1 LHDIFEKKKVIIT
14 GGLGFIGSNLA
25 HKLAL
30 TGARVTIVDS
40 LIPDSGGNLY
50 NAKDIK
56 RTVRINICDLRDENS
71 MSVLVEP
78 QDYIFNLAAL
88 TSHTDSMTNPYA
100 DMEVN
105 CRGQLSL
112 LEACRKSHSRAKI
125 VYAGTRQV
133 YGAPQYLPVDEAHPV
148 LPPDI
153 NGVHKFAGEWYHMIY
168 HKAYGLKTTSLR
180 LTNTYGPRMLMKH
193 SRQGFVACFM
203 RQAMDGECI
212 TIYGDGKQFRDFNYV
227 DDVTDALLR
236 AAASEK
242 TDGEIYNLGSEE
254 QVTLL
259 DFAKLLIR
267 TCGMGSYRLVP
278 FPSERK
284 KIDIGSYRG
293 NYQKIKETLGW
304 EPRVTLENGLRKTI
318 EFYQAHKAH
327 YW

>member
-1 LHDIFEKKKVIIT
+1 LQNVFEEKKVMIT

-25 HKLAL
+25 HKLVS
-30 TGARVTIVDS
+30 TGAEVTIVDS

-50 NAKDIK
+50 NVKDIERK
-56 RTVRINICDLRDENS
+56 VRINICDLRDENS
-71 MSVLVEP
+71 MSVLVRP

-88 TSHTDSMTNPYA
+88 TSHIDSMTNPYA

-112 LEACRKSHSRAKI
+112 LEACRKNNLRAKI
-125 VYAGTRQV
+125 VYASTRQV

-153 NGVHKFAGEWYHMIY
+153 NGIHKFAGEWYHMIY
-168 HKAYGLKTTSLR
+168 HRAYGLKATSLR

-193 SRQGFVACFM
+193 NRQSFVAWFI
-203 RQAMDGECI
+203 RQAMDGEGI
-212 TIYGDGKQFRDFNYV
+212 TIYGDGKQFRDFNYI
-227 DDVTDALLR
+227 DDVTDALIR
-236 AAASEK
+236 AVASEK
-242 TDGEIYNLGSEE
+242 INGEIFNLGSPE

-259 DFAKLLIR
+259 DFVKLLIE
-267 TCGMGSYRLVP
+267 TCGTGSYRLVP

-284 KIDIGSYRG
+284 KIDIGNYRG
-293 NYQKIKETLGW
+293 NYRKIKEVLGW
-304 EPRVTLENGLRKTI
+304 EPKVSLRDGLRQTI
-318 EFYQAHKAH
+318 EFYRTHKTH

>member
-1 LHDIFEKKKVIIT
+1 LHDIFEKKKVMIT
-14 GGLGFIGSNLA
+14 GGLGFIGGNLA
-25 HKLAL
+25 RELAL

-40 LIPDSGGNLY
+40 LAPDSGGNLY
-50 NAKDIK
+50 NVEDIK
-56 RTVRINICDLRDENS
+56 KTVKINICDLRDESS

-78 QDYIFNLAAL
+78 QDYIFNLAAS
-88 TSHTDSMTNPYA
+88 TSHADSMTNPYA
-100 DMEVN
+100 DMEAN

-112 LEACRKSHSRAKI
+112 LEACRKSHSGAKI

-133 YGAPQYLPVDEAHPV
+133 YGVPQYLPVDEAHPV
-148 LPPDI
+148 LPLDI

-168 HKAYGLKTTSLR
+168 HRVYGLKTTSLR

-203 RQAMDGECI
+203 RQAMDGERI

-267 TCGMGSYRLVP
+267 TCGKGSYRLVP

-293 NYQKIKETLGW
+293 NYQKIKETLMW

-318 EFYQAHKAH
+318 EFYRAHKAH